1 MKRIVVFLMG
11 LSLVAC
17 SQSQTKD
24 QFSSL
29 NQQTAF
35 SASEAAPTAPS
46 TASAAQA
53 GSGGGGS
60 PMAADAT
67 QKNGSQA
74 PATAAATSAQR
85 SSSDNTNRSLTW
97 LFGTV
102 GVLVGAVFA
111 VDAVTGGQAVGL
123 FGEKRYPEDKER
135 PSSPAPTTPP
145 QAQAPSSPASS
156 ETIVPTQPTHSSP
169 AEDCALPPS
178 GNAEASSTIQS
189 AQDVVKFAESPKAPE

>member
-29 NQQTAF
+29 NHQTAL
-35 SASEAAPTAPS
+35 SASESASISPS
-46 TASAAQA
+46 TDSTAQA

-60 PMAADAT
+60 PTASDAT

-97 LFGTV
+97 LLGTV
-102 GVLVGAVFA
+102 GVMIGAVFA
-111 VDAVTGGQAVGL
+111 ADAITGGQAVGL
-123 FGEKRYPEDKER
+123 FGEKRYLEDKKE
-135 PSSPAPTTPP
+135 PQPPATTPVP
-145 QAQAPSSPASS
+145 QAQAPNLPASS
-156 ETIVPTQPTHSSP
+156 ETIVPTKP
-169 AEDCALPPS
+169 ADSAPVDECAMPPS
-178 GNAEASSTIQS
+178 GTAAASSTIQS
-189 AQDVVKFAESPKAPE
+189 AQDVVKFAESPKTPE